1 MKTDEI
7 VECRIHPGVGVAR
20 VGNSP
25 SEYFIG
31 PEVPGYAP
39 NPDGGFHDAAGR
51 IKRQAAR
58 FRIYGLNA
66 DGQVVKELTAADA
79 EITWRVQLANKKA
92 AWYNF
97 DLSMDIPEAKGE
109 LNVPRSRGPT
119 RSLRRNAG
127 LAVGHPEQLIIDSGP
142 RRIQGPNV
150 NADGGDLRYHFN
162 QGRFL
167 DITVQLGEVRTD
179 ETGRLVVLGG
189 FGDAGSSLAIPRINS
204 TRNNDFWYDDV
215 SDWPVTAT
223 VAIGGRMLTAAPAWV
238 AAVPPNFS
246 PAVRSI
252 VSIYDWALQAATQLD
267 PSLRPV
273 HPSFTR
279 HIYPIF
285 EAFDQNQWVN
295 AGFLR
300 DLGWQAAGN
309 DLTPQNLDRLSD
321 GSEENL
327 SFREAIFLRFR
338 DPAYVLMEEDAL
350 PPVYGDG
357 FDLPVKD
364 PRHWLAV
371 TELQYEW
378 LDQWSRGEFEA
389 DWLGKGPPGSGMV
402 EELPLDAQP
411 NALDRAALE
420 TCVGGSF
427 NPGYDFPW
435 IMRQPLLYES
445 PFRIRHLLPTGQGRP
460 LPARASGSSAYL
472 REPEYGDRLTSDISL
487 SPHGPLAR
495 SGPGD
500 ITRWMAIPWQA
511 DAASCTSAIASN
523 DIYLP
528 TFWPAGIP
536 NDALPWATYQQVL
549 DTNLDLETRREAFR
563 NRERWFRD
571 LSAFT
576 LTRANQYVNAWVQS
590 RIISPQPGPQD
601 DPEFPDQFQVENE

>member
-142 RRIQGPNV
+142 RRVQGPNV
-150 NADGGDLRYHFN
+150 NTDGQDLRYHFN

-167 DITVQLGEVRTD
+167 DITVPLGEVRTD
-179 ETGRLVVLGG
+179 EAGRLVVLGG
-189 FGDAGSSLAIPRINS
+189 FGRADSSLSPPQISS
-204 TRNNDFWYDDV
+204 TRNNSFWYDDV
-215 SDWPVTAT
+215 SDGPVTAT

-273 HPSFTR
+273 RPSFTR

-300 DLGWQAAGN
+300 DLGWQAPDN

-321 GSEENL
+321 SSAENRP
-327 SFREAIFLRFR
+327 FREAIFLRFR

-378 LDQWSRGEFEA
+378 LDQWSRGDFEA
-389 DWLGKGPPGSGMV
+389 DWLGKGPPGAGML
-402 EELPLDAQP
+402 EELPVDDQP
-411 NALDRAALE
+411 HALDRAALE

-445 PFRIRHLLPTGQGRP
+445 PFRIRHLLPTGRGRP
-460 LPARASGSSAYL
+460 LPARARGSSAYL

-500 ITRWMAIPWQA
+500 ITRWMAVPWQA

-601 DPEFPDQFQVENE
+601 DLEFPAQFQVENE

>member
-20 VGNSP
+20 VGDSP

-39 NPDGGFHDAAGR
+39 NPDGGFRDEAGR

-79 EITWRVQLANKKA
+79 EITWRVHLANKKA
-92 AWYNF
+92 AWYRF

-119 RSLRRNAG
+119 RSRRRNAG
-127 LAVGHPEQLIIDSGP
+127 LSAGHPEQLIIDSGP
-142 RRIQGPNV
+142 RRIQGV
-150 NADGGDLRYHFN
+150 GTNADGEDRRYHFD

-167 DITVQLGEVRTD
+167 DVNVPLGEVRTD
-179 ETGRLVVLGG
+179 EAGRLIVLGG
-189 FGDAGSSLAIPRINS
+189 FGQSGSTLSIPGISS

-215 SDWPVTAT
+215 SDGPVTAT
-223 VAIGGRMLTAAPAWV
+223 IAMGSRILTAAPAWV
-238 AAVPPNFS
+238 AVAPPNFS
-246 PAVRSI
+246 PGVRSI
-252 VSIYDWALQAATQLD
+252 VSIYDWTLQVATQLD
-267 PSLRPV
+267 PSLRSAR
-273 HPSFTR
+273 PSFTK
-279 HIYPIF
+279 HLYPLF

-300 DLGWQAAGN
+300 DLGWQASDN

-321 GSEENL
+321 DSDENRP
-327 SFREAIFLRFR
+327 FREAIFRRFR
-338 DPAYVLMEEDAL
+338 DAAYVTMSIDEL

-357 FDLPVKD
+357 FDLPAKD
-364 PRHWLAV
+364 PRQWLAV
-371 TELQYEW
+371 TELQYGW
-378 LDQWSRGEFEA
+378 LDQWARGDFEA
-389 DWLGKGPPGSGMV
+389 DFVDKGTPASGTLEDLALG
-402 EELPLDAQP
+402 EQP
-411 NALDRAALE
+411 HALDRASLE
-420 TCVGGSF
+420 ACVGGSF
-427 NPGYDFPW
+427 NPGYELPW

-445 PFRIRHLLPTGQGRP
+445 PFRIRHLLPTGQGRH
-460 LPARASGSSAYL
+460 LPPRSRGSSAFV
-472 REPEYGDRLTSDISL
+472 REPDYGDRLTSEISL

-511 DAASCTSAIASN
+511 DAASCTSAIGSG

-536 NDALPWATYQQVL
+536 NDALPWAKYQQVL
-549 DTNLDLETRREAFR
+549 DTNLDLEARRTAFR
-563 NRERWFRD
+563 DRERWFRD
-571 LSAFT
+571 LSSSR
-576 LTRANQYVNAWVQS
+576 LTRANQYVGAWLDS
-590 RIISPQPGPQD
+590 RIITLQPGPEE
-601 DPEFPDQFQVENE
+601 DPEFPAQFQVESE